1 MATEKPLS
9 LRRQKGVYQS
19 RRSSNSNKPV
29 KQAEIFVDSGVF
41 HLDETYSYSISEELE
56 GEVRRG
62 SVVWVPFNNK
72 KVLGIV
78 KAIGNSTR
86 TGLKYV
92 DSVALSSGFSPPLL
106 ELAERLYQRHV
117 TSRFDLFRFML
128 PPLLKRST
136 EAPVHALE
144 IPTSGKTFSP
154 HRIYVQCEIGERN
167 LETVA
172 HSLIKDPSRRR
183 LVVLPTLR
191 DVMTLREILE
201 KSGVTGVIE
210 FGSHLTP
217 RDRREAFLLASQGDA
232 TVVAGTRSAIFAPV
246 HGLQEIVVVDE
257 YSSHHYEIKSPFWNT
272 RDVAVLRSEI
282 EGVSLVFVGNSA
294 SLELL
299 RLVESGW
306 IKTKN
311 RTTLL
316 SRPRRRLI
324 VTSPDSYHSVIRD
337 GLKRGPVLLSV
348 VDKHYS
354 NVFNCERCRTV
365 ARCDCGGRVIIESKN
380 VFACSLC
387 DKKERSWRC
396 RECGESKIRTFR
408 YGAER
413 ITEDIGKSFPGI
425 PIFLN
430 TAEKLIEGDLPGRSI
445 VVSTFGVEPLHPQ
458 GYGAIVLLGG
468 EELVNRPFIRS
479 EEETLH
485 RWFKILS
492 YLHKEGAV
500 FISLPSQH
508 GIAQAIIQQ
517 KPTKFLNSELVERS
531 KALLPPHSRLITIS
545 SDSLTIV
552 SLRQKLES
560 EFSGKLTS
568 HISTNGGTM
577 TLKVDQ
583 KSSNEILVALRALQK
598 LRSIKNKKLLSI
610 HVDPYEI

>member
-1 MATEKPLS
+1 LT
-9 LRRQKGVYQS
+9 
-19 RRSSNSNKPV
+19 
-29 KQAEIFVDSGVF
+29 
-41 HLDETYSYSISEELE
+41 
-56 GEVRRG
+56 
-62 SVVWVPFNNK
+62 
-72 KVLGIV
+72 
-78 KAIGNSTR
+78 
-86 TGLKYV
+86 
-92 DSVALSSGFSPPLL
+92 
-106 ELAERLYQRHV
+106 QRYT

-136 EAPVHALE
+136 EGSFQAPENHAL
-144 IPTSGKTFSP
+144 GKTVSP
-154 HRIYVQCEIGERN
+154 RRIHVQCEMGESG

-172 HSLIKDPSRRR
+172 HSLIRDPSKRR

-191 DVMTLREILE
+191 DVIILRAMLE
-201 KSGVTGVIE
+201 KSGVSGVVE
-210 FGSHLTP
+210 FGSHVTP
-217 RDRREAFLLASQGDA
+217 RDRRESFLLASQGGA
-232 TVVAGTRSAIFAPV
+232 SLVVGTRSAIFAPV
-246 HGLQEIVVVDE
+246 HGLDEIVVVDE
-257 YSSHHYEIKSPFWNT
+257 YSPHHYEIKSPCWNT

-299 RLVESGW
+299 RLLESGW
-306 IKTKN
+306 IRTKN
-311 RTTLL
+311 RTSLL
-316 SRPRRRLI
+316 SRPKRGLI

-337 GLKRGPVLLSV
+337 GLTRGPVLISV

-387 DKKERSWRC
+387 DKKERAWRC
-396 RECGESKIRTFR
+396 RECGDSKVRTFSF
-408 YGAER
+408 GAER
-413 ITEDIGKSFPGI
+413 ISEDIGKSFPGT

-430 TAEKLIEGDLPGRSI
+430 TAEKLIEGNLPDRSI
-445 VVSTFGVEPLHPQ
+445 VVSTFGVEPIYSQ

-468 EELVNRPFIRS
+468 EELVNRPYIRS

-492 YLHKEGAV
+492 YLNKEGAV

-508 GIAQAIIQQ
+508 GIAQAIIQK
-517 KPTKFLNSELVERS
+517 KPTKFLNSELIERS

-560 EFSGKLTS
+560 EFSGKLTL
-568 HISTNGGTM
+568 HVSTNGGTM
-577 TLKVDQ
+577 TLKVDHR
-583 KSSNEILVALRALQK
+583 SSREILVALRALQK

>member
-1 MATEKPLS
+1 
-9 LRRQKGVYQS
+9 
-19 RRSSNSNKPV
+19 
-29 KQAEIFVDSGVF
+29 
-41 HLDETYSYSISEELE
+41 
-56 GEVRRG
+56 
-62 SVVWVPFNNK
+62 
-72 KVLGIV
+72 
-78 KAIGNSTR
+78 
-86 TGLKYV
+86 
-92 DSVALSSGFSPPLL
+92 
-106 ELAERLYQRHV
+106 
-117 TSRFDLFRFML
+117 
-128 PPLLKRST
+128 
-136 EAPVHALE
+136 
-144 IPTSGKTFSP
+144 
-154 HRIYVQCEIGERN
+154 
-167 LETVA
+167 
-172 HSLIKDPSRRR
+172 
-183 LVVLPTLR
+183 
-191 DVMTLREILE
+191 
-201 KSGVTGVIE
+201 
-210 FGSHLTP
+210 
-217 RDRREAFLLASQGDA
+217 
-232 TVVAGTRSAIFAPV
+232 V

-272 RDVAVLRSEI
+272 RDVAICRSEI
-282 EGVSLVFVGNSA
+282 EGVSLVFVGNSI

-299 RLVESGW
+299 RFVESGW

-311 RTTLL
+311 RTPLL

-337 GLKRGPVLLSV
+337 GLKRGPVLFSV

-408 YGAER
+408 FGAER

-430 TAEKLIEGDLPGRSI
+430 TAEKAIESDLPERSI

-485 RWFKILS
+485 RWFKVLS
-492 YLHKEGAV
+492 YLHKEGLV

-560 EFSGKLTS
+560 EFSGKLAS

-583 KSSNEILVALRALQK
+583 RSSNEILVALRALQK